1 MWNSHSATFTTA
13 TANKNGT
20 VSYRGAFLHGWQN
33 GDPVPMLRTGK
44 FNASLKH
51 SDTAGFKLY
60 ALALDGT
67 RREEIPLKSEN
78 GRLKINVNTDK
89 LKEASVYFE
98 LIQE

>member
-1 MWNSHSATFTTA
+1 
-13 TANKNGT
+13 
-20 VSYRGAFLHGWQN
+20 
-33 GDPVPMLRTGK
+33 MLRTGK

-89 LKEASVYFE
+89 LKKASVYFE